1 MSRFVQQQV
10 IGDPIEL
17 EIVERD
23 EPHAG
28 PGEVRVRVRAAG
40 LNPVDW
46 KVAASPEVAGY
57 FGVTAPSGFGNDF
70 AGVIDEVGDGVD
82 DFAVGDRVFGGARG
96 RALAEHVIVR
106 VGSDTLVRTPDAV
119 SDEVASTLAIAG
131 RTAAATLAAVG
142 VTAPGAAP
150 APDATAPNTALTLL
164 VGGAAGGVGVFVVQL
179 AVAAGA
185 TVIATASPAN
195 HDFLRDLGAIPTT
208 YGEGLADRI
217 RELAPR
223 VDAAIDLQGTA
234 TVEAA
239 LELGVAPERIATIA
253 AGPTPPGGAVAT
265 GGSDAD
271 PGALARI
278 ADAIAAGSLIVPI
291 QQVFPL
297 EGIDEAIAV
306 LRGGHV
312 RGKVVV
318 TV

>member
-1 MSRFVQQQV
+1 MDRMSRFVQQQV

-17 EIVERD
+17 EIVERE

-46 KVAASPEVAGY
+46 KVAASPEVAGH
-57 FGVTAPSGFGNDF
+57 FGVTAPAGFGNDF
-70 AGVIDEVGDGVD
+70 AGEIDEVGDGVD
-82 DFAVGDRVFGGARG
+82 TFAVGDRVFGGARG

-119 SDEVASTLAIAG
+119 SDEVASTLVIAG
-131 RTAAATLAAVG
+131 RTAAATLATAG
-142 VTAPGAAP
+142 VAEGDTV
-150 APDATAPNTALTLL
+150 L

-185 TVIATASPAN
+185 TVIATASPSN
-195 HDFLRDLGAIPTT
+195 HDFLRGLGAIPTT

-223 VDAAIDLQGTA
+223 IDAAIDLQGTA

-239 LELGVAPERIATIA
+239 LELGVAPARVATIA

-278 ADAIAAGSLIVPI
+278 ADAIAAGSLTVPI
-291 QQVFPL
+291 QQIFPL
-297 EGIDEAIAV
+297 EGIDDAISL